1 MEVKIG
7 VQRVAREVVVDTDLS
22 ADEVTKAVTDALAST
37 KPLVLSDAR
46 GQRVVIPSTAIGY
59 VDIAGETRGRVGF
72 GS

>member
-22 ADEVTKAVTDALAST
+22 ADEVTKAVTDALASSE
-37 KPLVLSDAR
+37 PLVLSDAR